1 MLWSFTSICL
11 LFILISL
18 GCLPFDYFIFDLFKN
33 SHLLKCIWM
42 SHQLCVFISIVFT
55 FLCKKAD
62 WTTSNIKA
70 YSTGWND
77 FLFQSLLW
85 KIDFYVLWKL
95 SRGGGKV
102 LVFLLHFLVHCN
114 TCQTKIRGL
123 KSCGI
128 HPRLKHLSPVSCTI
142 IHMLDCLPVY
152 SNTGQVLRFVP
163 ISTFIMAL
171 IWVLGYLN

>member
-18 GCLPFDYFIFDLFKN
+18 GYLPFDYFIFDLLKN

-42 SHQLCVFISIVFT
+42 SHQLCVFISNVFT

-62 WTTSNIKA
+62 WTISNIKV
-70 YSTGWND
+70 YSTGLNNFFVSIFVMKNR
-77 FLFQSLLW
+77 FLCITETFKAWW
-85 KIDFYVLWKL
+85 KSTL
-95 SRGGGKV
+95 
-102 LVFLLHFLVHCN
+102 FLLHFLVYCN
-114 TCQTKIRGL
+114 TCQTEIRGL
-123 KSCGI
+123 KGCGI
-128 HPRLKHLSPVSCTI
+128 HPRLKPSSPVTCTI

-152 SNTGQVLRFVP
+152 PNIGQVLRFIP